1 MEQLP
6 TAARR
11 FITTIVV
18 MGSVALGVVLVAGAG
33 QTSGRQSAAVCL
45 LLAALVFVGELRP
58 IVIARGDARDEITV
72 STTFALALLFVGP
85 LWVAMA
91 VHGGAVALQD
101 TRSRK
106 GAVKVLFNAAQYVL
120 TVLVARVTF
129 ALLSG
134 HPLLEGG
141 PLRLPEDLPAALAA
155 GAAFLLVNK
164 CLTCV
169 VAALVAGKPFLGLLR
184 SDVRF
189 ELATSG
195 VLLTFSPVVAAAAHL
210 SLWLVPLLLLP
221 IEAIHRSAQLAADRE
236 WEALHDG
243 LTGLPNRALFR
254 LRVQRACEASRRSGR
269 PFAVI
274 LLDLDHFKEINDTL
288 GHHVGDDL
296 LRVVA
301 TRLQD
306 SVRPDDTVARLGGDE
321 FVILVTDLA
330 VGEQACDVAT
340 RLIDALVEP
349 FLVDDVRLEIGASL
363 GVALHPDHGD
373 HVDLL
378 LQRADIALYGAK
390 VERGRY
396 KLYEAADDVH
406 TPARLT
412 LAAELREGM
421 ERGELFL
428 QHQPKVDV
436 LSGTVVGFESLVRW
450 RHPERGVVMPDQ
462 FLPVVE
468 NTGLITPL
476 TLTVLDLAL
485 SAVAEWRA
493 AGHDVTVAVN
503 LSVRHLTDLGLP
515 RQVDEA
521 LRKHGV
527 PASALVLEV
536 TETLIMS
543 DPVRATDVLR
553 LLRELGVALAV
564 DDYGTGYSS
573 LAYLR
578 RLDVHELKIDRSF
591 VKHITSD
598 EGHATIVR
606 STIEMG
612 HNLGLRLVAE
622 GVEDAATLDLL
633 RGWGC
638 GVAQGYHLSRPLDLA
653 AVLPWLGDRATRRLP
668 ALVAD
673 EPQIPL
679 ALGGRLAC

>member
-1 MEQLP
+1 METLP
-6 TAARR
+6 ASARR
-11 FITTIVV
+11 FVLAVV
-18 MGSVALGVVLVAGAG
+18 VSGWTALAVTLGASAGTVL
-33 QTSGRQSAAVCL
+33 SPRSAAVCIVLSL
-45 LLAALVFVGELRP
+45 LVLAAELRP
-58 IVIARGDARDEITV
+58 ITIVRGDMRDEITV
-72 STTFALALLFVGP
+72 STSFALALVVVGP
-85 LWVAMA
+85 LWLSMSAQVA
-91 VHGGAVALQD
+91 AVALQD
-101 TRSRK
+101 ARARK
-106 GAVKVLFNAAQYVL
+106 DGMKLVFNVAQHALTILAARATYAAL
-120 TVLVARVTF
+120 T
-129 ALLSG
+129 G
-134 HPLLEGG
+134 QPLLHGG
-141 PLRLPEDLPAALAA
+141 PLELPQHLPAALLA
-155 GAAFLLVNK
+155 GVAYFCVNNV
-164 CLTCV
+164 LAGVV
-169 VAALVAGKPFLGLLR
+169 VALAQGEPFLAHLR
-184 SDVRF
+184 SDLRF
-189 ELATSG
+189 QFATTG
-195 VLLTFSPVVAAAAHL
+195 VLLSFSPVVSASAQL
-210 SLWLVPLLLLP
+210 SLWLVPMLLLP
-221 IEAIHRSAQLAADRE
+221 MEAIHRSAQLAADRE
-236 WEALHDG
+236 HEAHHDG

-254 LRVQRACEASRRSGR
+254 LRVQRACEESRRTGR

-653 AVLPWLGDRATRRLP
+653 AVLPWLCDRATRRLP

>member
-1 MEQLP
+1 MDKLP
-6 TAARR
+6 ACAQR
-11 FITTIVV
+11 FVVTTIVL
-18 MGSVALGVVLVAGAG
+18 GWGALIVALVVSAG
-33 QTSGRQSAAVCL
+33 TVVEGRSAAVCV
-45 LLAALVFVGELRP
+45 LLAVLVAAGELRP
-58 IVIARGDARDEITV
+58 IVIARGDVRDEITV
-72 STTFALALLFVGP
+72 STTFALALVFVGP
-85 LWVAMA
+85 LWLAMSVQVA
-91 VHGGAVALQD
+91 AVALQD
-101 TRSRK
+101 ARTR
-106 GAVKVLFNAAQYVL
+106 KVGIKLAFNVAQYAL
-120 TVLVARVTF
+120 TILASRATF
-129 ALLSG
+129 AALSG
-134 HPLLEGG
+134 QPLLDAG
-141 PLRLPEDLPAALAA
+141 PLDLPGDLPAALAA
-155 GAAFLLVNK
+155 GLVFFLVNNV
-164 CLTCV
+164 LSV
-169 VAALVAGKPFLGLLR
+169 LVLALVEQEPVLRLMR
-184 SDVRF
+184 SDLGF
-189 ELATSG
+189 HLATSG
-195 VLLTFSPVVAAAAHL
+195 VLASFAPVVAASAHL

-254 LRVQRACEASRRSGR
+254 LRVQAACEDSRRSGR

-301 TRLQD
+301 TRLHE
-306 SVRPDDTVARLGGDE
+306 SVRGIDTVARLGGDE
-321 FVILVTDLA
+321 FVVLVSDLSTD
-330 VGEQACDVAT
+330 EQACELAT
-340 RLIDALVEP
+340 RLLHGLVEP

-363 GVALHPDHGD
+363 GVALHPAHGD
-373 HVDLL
+373 HVDVL

-396 KLYEAADDVH
+396 KLYEPCDDVH

-428 QHQPKVDV
+428 QHQPQVDV
-436 LSGTVVGFESLVRW
+436 LTGTVVGFEALVRW
-450 RHPERGVVMPDQ
+450 RHPQRGVVMPDE

-485 SAVAEWRA
+485 AAVADWRSC
-493 AGHDVTVAVN
+493 GHDVTVAVN

-515 RQVDEA
+515 RQVDQA

-527 PASALVLEV
+527 PAGALVLEV

-553 LLRELGVALAV
+553 LLRDLGVGLAV

-591 VKHITSD
+591 VRCITSD
-598 EGHATIVR
+598 EGSATIVR
-606 STIEMG
+606 STVEMG
-612 HNLGLRLVAE
+612 RNLGLRLVAE
-622 GVEDAATLDLL
+622 GVEDAATLELL

-638 GVAQGYHLSRPLDLA
+638 GVVQGYHLSRPLDRA
-653 AVLPWLGDRATRRLP
+653 AVPGWLADRSTRRLP
-668 ALVAD
+668 AAG
-673 EPQIPL
+673 PL
-679 ALGGRLAC
+679 PLGGRTTC

>member
-1 MEQLP
+1 MQKLP
-6 TAARR
+6 SPARR
-11 FITTIVV
+11 FVLTTVV
-18 MGSVALGVVLVAGAG
+18 LGWSALAVVLAVSAGSVVDGHFAALCVVL
-33 QTSGRQSAAVCL
+33 SL
-45 LLAALVFVGELRP
+45 LVFSGELRP
-58 IVIARGDARDEITV
+58 IFIARGDVRDEITV
-72 STTFALALLFVGP
+72 STTFALALVVVAP
-85 LWVAMA
+85 LWLSMSVQVAA
-91 VHGGAVALQD
+91 VVLQD
-101 TRSRK
+101 ARARK
-106 GAVKVLFNAAQYVL
+106 GALKLLFNGAQYAL
-120 TVLVARVTF
+120 TILAARATF
-129 ALLSG
+129 AALSG
-134 HPLLEGG
+134 QSLLVGAPLE
-141 PLRLPEDLPAALAA
+141 LPGDLPAALAA
-155 GAAFLLVNK
+155 GVAFFLVNNS
-164 CLTCV
+164 LTGVV
-169 VAALVAGKPFLGLLR
+169 VALVEQEPFLRHLR
-184 SDVRF
+184 SDLGF
-189 ELATSG
+189 QLGTNG
-195 VLLTFSPVVAAAAHL
+195 VLLSFAPVVATAAHL
-210 SLWLVPLLLLP
+210 SLWLVPMLLMP
-221 IEAIHRSAQLAADRE
+221 IEAIHRSAQLAAHRE
-236 WEALHDG
+236 SEALHDG
-243 LTGLPNRALFR
+243 LTGLPNRVLFR
-254 LRVQRACEASRRSGR
+254 LRVERACADSRRTGR
-269 PFAVI
+269 PFALI

-296 LRVVA
+296 LRLVA
-301 TRLQD
+301 ARLQG
-306 SVRPDDTVARLGGDE
+306 SVRSVDTVARLGGDE
-321 FVILVTDLA
+321 FVVLVGDLVTEA
-330 VGEQACDVAT
+330 EVGEIAT
-340 RLIDALVEP
+340 RLLASLREP
-349 FLVDDVRLEIGASL
+349 FPVDAVRLEIGASL
-363 GVALHPDHGD
+363 GVALHPAHGD
-373 HVDLL
+373 SVDVL

-396 KLYEAADDVH
+396 KVYDSAADVH

-428 QHQPKVDV
+428 QHQPQVDV
-436 LSGTVVGFESLVRW
+436 RTGTVVGFEALVRW
-450 RHPERGVVMPDQ
+450 RHPERGVVMPDD

-493 AGHDVTVAVN
+493 NGHDVTVAVN

-515 RQVDEA
+515 LQVRDA

-564 DDYGTGYSS
+564 DDFGTGYSS

-591 VKHITSD
+591 VRHITAD

-622 GVEDAATLDLL
+622 GVEDDETLALL

-653 AVLPWLGDRATRRLP
+653 AVLPWLADRSTS
-668 ALVAD
+668 
-673 EPQIPL
+673 
-679 ALGGRLAC
+679 RLAPPVLEEVTTC